1 MSGFCTGTGYD
12 IHKLVEGRILVLAG
26 VVIPFDRGFLGHSD
40 GDILSHAICDAMLGA
55 AAMGDI
61 GQHFPDSD
69 DRYRGADSLT
79 LLAKV
84 AELVDKH
91 GFQIQNVDAT
101 VIIEKP
107 KLAPY
112 ISEIRANLAKVLRLD
127 LGSVSVKAKSNEGL
141 GEIGSGQ
148 AAVAQAVCL
157 LRRVD
162 SENS

>member
-1 MSGFCTGTGYD
+1 MSAFCIGTGYD
-12 IHKLVEGRILVLAG
+12 IHKLVEGRKLVLAG
-26 VVIPFDRGFLGHSD
+26 VEIPFERGFLGHSD
-40 GDILSHAICDAMLGA
+40 GDILSHAICDAILGA

-69 DRYRGADSLT
+69 DKYRGADSLT

-84 AELVDKH
+84 AELLDKH

-107 KLAPY
+107 KIAPH

-148 AAVAQAVCL
+148 AAAAQ
-157 LRRVD
+157 
-162 SENS
+162 

>member
-1 MSGFCTGTGYD
+1 MSAFCIGTGYD
-12 IHKLVEGRILVLAG
+12 IHKLVEGRKLILAG
-26 VVIPFDRGFLGHSD
+26 VEIPYDRGFLGHSD

-69 DRYRGADSLT
+69 ERYRGADSLT

-84 AELVDKH
+84 TELLDKH

-107 KLAPY
+107 KIAPY
-112 ISEIRANLAKVLRLD
+112 ISEIRANLARVLKLD

-141 GEIGSGQ
+141 GEIGSQ
-148 AAVAQAVCL
+148 
-157 LRRVD
+157 RRQ
-162 SENS
+162 